1 MAELDPAGLPAARVT
16 VRKEGDVLVLSIA
29 GELDMISAE
38 QVRFVIEDALAGETD
53 RVVVETGELEFMDSS
68 GIALL
73 LSVARKVRE
82 VELREP
88 SPIVRRL
95 IQLTGLDQIL
105 HVVP

>member
-1 MAELDPAGLPAARVT
+1 MP
-16 VRKEGDVLVLSIA
+16 VLSIA